1 MDGKEA
7 DKSWNDIDFGETI
20 VISGIAGR
28 FPHSDNMNRLRE
40 NLFNKTDLVRADHN
54 RWKIAVEHA
63 EFPKRMGIVNNVE
76 KFDAE
81 FFGLS
86 FEKVHTF
93 APEMRLLLEHTYEA
107 IIDAGINPKQ
117 LQGKNTAV
125 IVGSSVIE
133 SQVTLFEDTQSNGT
147 NIIGR
152 SKSTAANVISYCL
165 DLKGPSYTVD
175 TACSSSL
182 YAMAAAYDCIM
193 SGKCEDAIVGTA
205 QLCFHPLVNLQ
216 FARLGVLS
224 HDGYCRP
231 FDIAANG
238 YARSETVA
246 VVYLQKAKNAKRI
259 YAMYPYIKLNSDG
272 YKEEGITYPSS
283 QMQYTLLKEFYEE
296 CKIPTS
302 SLDYVETHGTATIA
316 GDPPEIDAIYN
327 VMCKNRKSP
336 LMIGSV
342 KSNLGHAE
350 PASGFNQIAKVIIAF
365 ETGFVPPNINYTMPR
380 KDIDALLN
388 GSVCVV
394 QEPMPVKNGY
404 IGISS
409 FGFGGSNAHMLLRW
423 NPKQKINNGA
433 PNDDLPRLVTLSG
446 RNEESVKLFLND
458 IANQP
463 IDVEYIRLLH
473 DIYADNI
480 NGHPWR
486 GYIILNTFQEDSIK
500 EIQNCRGAK
509 RPVWFIFSALGSQWP
524 GMGQNLL
531 KFHTFAKAI
540 KKCDNVLK
548 PYGISVID
556 ILTKKEE
563 NICKNAINAFLG
575 IVAIQIGL
583 VDFLTCLGI
592 TPDYMIGHSAG
603 ELVCAYADKC
613 LTIEQTIL
621 SAYFI
626 GLACAEETI
635 IQSSMAIVNIDYK
648 YLKNLCP
655 ADIEIVCHN
664 SENSCVVCGPK
675 ESIEGFMKELQVNN
689 IYVKEINCNIPFHSS
704 YVASAERQLSLSLHK
719 IIPHPKKRSSKWIS
733 TSIPR
738 NEWFA
743 SSSKLSS
750 AVYHS
755 RSILNT
761 VLFHQTTDLIPRNAV
776 VIEIAPD
783 DVLQHVLSESLHPN
797 VTNLVL
803 THSTT
808 QNVDVFLQGIGKLYN
823 CGLQPQ
829 IAKLYPPVQ
838 FPVSRGTPMISP
850 LIRWNHSENWFVPSQ
865 GQEFIESRGR
875 YVKVKLEDEDYEYMN
890 GHVIDGRNLLPA
902 TGYLGLVWKTIGMMK
917 GLMYTTIPIVFR
929 DVKFIRAT
937 YLSKNDAVELYIS
950 IQTDGKFEITEGES
964 VVVTGTV
971 YETLNP
977 EQEMISID
985 LLPEDS
991 DEDEVMT
998 VRDIYKELKLRGYQ
1012 YKGLFR
1018 GLKSA
1023 SVSGNQGHIAW
1034 KNNWETFMDT
1044 MLQMVIIGYD
1054 TRDLCVPT
1062 SIQKLV
1068 INPVLHASK
1077 LRDNIESTEVTTDM
1091 DKLLRVRIYKEID
1104 TIKAGGVEIRG
1115 LQATQITRRKLAQD
1129 AIIEENTF
1137 VAHCDRALIS
1147 LNEAI
1152 RISAQLV
1159 LEDHQIIKVQVAE
1172 LVEDVDDIKLENLSS
1187 SLLIDAFGDMPLVQ
1201 VNIAL
1206 LTSLNR
1212 FRTEELP
1219 QNFSIKD
1226 FEKLSLDDKALIVA
1240 GFNLLTKQHVSIER
1254 LLPFMR
1260 EGGYLLTREKY
1271 HVTDYKRYLQL
1282 YGLNII
1288 LEKRTDAELIVLLK
1302 KNVSIRERNV
1312 VYINNDNFSWLEYL
1326 KQLVNDENKPN
1337 RNSRIIIVGEKNFE
1351 CGLLGFVN
1359 CLRKEPGGELVR
1371 GVLVQDE
1378 KAPKFSLQDPFY
1390 LEQLQKDMT
1399 INVLRSNKTWGSY
1412 RHIKLPRPQ
1421 AKPVATAHV
1430 CQMVRGDLNSFCWI
1444 ENNLPAR
1451 SRREDLVHVVYASL
1465 NFKDVMLATGK
1476 LVLGEDILQGR
1487 LSQYLP
1493 LGMEYVG
1500 FDANGQRI
1508 MGIRDTDCI
1517 ANVVE
1522 KDENLCWKIPD
1533 AWTFEEAVTVPCV
1546 YSTVCLALYYYGKM
1560 KKGDKVLI
1568 HSGTGGI
1575 GQAAIHLA
1583 LQEGCDV
1590 FTTVGTTDKR
1600 DFVKKIFPIIP
1611 DEYIGNSRD
1620 TSFEHMIMRQTKG
1633 RGVDIVLNSLAEEK
1647 LIASVRCLV
1656 QNGRFLEIGKF
1667 DIVSNNPLSMSAF
1680 QKGISFHGIRLEN
1693 VMKKNSAYKLKPLM
1707 FTMIK
1712 EGLENRTIK
1721 PIQTKIFPKTDIEE
1735 AFRYMASGKH
1745 TGKIIIN
1752 IHEKDEPLDKHILA
1766 YRRYYCLRDR
1776 NYVILGGLGGFG
1788 LELTD
1793 WLIFRGA
1800 RNIVLVSR
1808 NGIKNGYQRMKVRL
1822 WKSYGINVLIIKNI
1836 DVADLKD
1843 CEYLLR
1849 TAEKEASVDAI
1860 FNLGVVLKDGV
1871 LKNQTAETFT
1881 ESFQSKAR
1889 ATQMLDK
1896 LSRKICLNLRH
1907 FVVFSSVSCGRG
1919 NAGQTNYGMANSIM
1933 ERICEKRAEEG
1944 LPGLA
1949 IQWGAVGDV
1958 GLVADMQEDDKELI
1972 ISGTLQQK
1980 ISSCLNEL
1988 DKFLLQSRPIVS
2000 SMVVAEKKVGC
2011 HGLGNLAE
2019 TVANILDISDIK
2031 VVSLNSPLAELGM
2044 DSMMTVEIKQTLERE
2059 FDVFLT
2065 AQEIRNLT
2073 FAKLIKMSVANVND
2087 DNVQDEKKLD
2097 LEKSDVIKI
2106 LIGITVNDEDFIS
2119 QTDFSTNSQGTTT
2132 EVFLIPGIDGCGT
2145 VFNLIA
2151 PNIKFPTSLLHYN
2164 TNNINCT
2171 TNMIKETT
2179 KRLTNH
2185 ILPKLTDG
2193 KDFVMVGYSFGS
2205 LIAIEVT
2212 RILETMN
2219 FKGRLVLIDGA
2230 PELAR
2235 RMFKPFETV
2244 LDDADFQID
2253 ILTNIMEIYSAG
2265 SSEKVSLELKKCETW
2280 DERYNIFAK
2289 QFSAINTSL
2298 SSANLKTLCITVYKH
2313 LSALRQYDPSTLP
2326 PIKSPIILLKCM
2338 QSSNIIAIEED
2349 FCLHKVT
2356 ENVVNVHYIEGD
2368 HVTILKN
2375 EKVTA
2380 AVNGDLPFTI

>member
-1 MDGKEA
+1 M
-7 DKSWNDIDFGETI
+7 WNGIDSSEDI

-28 FPHSDNMNRLRE
+28 FPRSDDMNQLRE

-63 EFPKRMGIVNNVE
+63 EFSKRMGIVNNVE

-81 FFGLS
+81 FFELS
-86 FEKVHTF
+86 FEKAHSF
-93 APEMRLLLEHTYEA
+93 APEVRLLLEHTYEA

-125 IVGSSVIE
+125 IVGSSIIE
-133 SQVTLFEDTQSNGT
+133 SQEKLFKDTQL
-147 NIIGR
+147 NIIGC
-152 SKSTAANVISYCL
+152 SKSATANLISYCL

-175 TACSSSL
+175 AACSSTL
-182 YAMAAAYDCIM
+182 YAMGVAYDCIM
-193 SGKCEDAIVGTA
+193 AGKCEDAIVGTA
-205 QLCFHPLVNLQ
+205 QLCFNPLVNLQ

-231 FDIAANG
+231 LDIAANG

-259 YAMYPYIKLNSDG
+259 YAMCPYIKLNCDG
-272 YKEEGITYPSS
+272 YKQEGITYPSS

-342 KSNLGHAE
+342 KSNLGHTE

-365 ETGFVPPNINYTMPR
+365 ETGFVPPNINYTSPR
-380 KDIDALLN
+380 KDIDALID
-388 GSVCVV
+388 GSVRVV
-394 QEPMPVKNGY
+394 QEPMPLQNGY
-404 IGISS
+404 IAINN

-433 PNDDLPRLVTLSG
+433 SNDDLPRLVVLSG
-446 RNEESVKLFLND
+446 RTEESVKLFLND
-458 IANQP
+458 V
-463 IDVEYIRLLH
+463 DVEYIRLLH

-486 GYIILNTFQEDSIK
+486 GYIILSTFQENSIK
-500 EIQNCRGAK
+500 EIQNCRRSK

-531 KFHTFAKAI
+531 KFHIFAKAI

-563 NICKNAINAFLG
+563 NICKNAINPFLG

-648 YLKNLCP
+648 YLKNKCP

-704 YVASAERQLSLSLHK
+704 YIASAERQLLLSLHK
-719 IIPHPKKRSSKWIS
+719 IISHPKRRSSKWIS

-738 NEWFA
+738 KEWFT

-750 AVYHS
+750 AVYHT

-761 VLFHQTTDLIPRNAV
+761 VLFQQTTDLIPSNAV
-776 VIEIAPD
+776 VIEITPD
-783 DVLQHVLSESLHPN
+783 DVLQHVLSGSLHPN
-797 VTNLVL
+797 VKNLVL
-803 THSTT
+803 TRRSEE
-808 QNVDVFLQGIGKLYN
+808 NIDFLLQGVGKLYN

-850 LIRWNHSENWFVPSQ
+850 SIRWNHSENWLVPSQ
-865 GQEFIESRGR
+865 GQEFIESKGS
-875 YVKVKLEDEDYEYMN
+875 YVKISLEDEDYEYMS

-977 EQEMISID
+977 EQEMIPID

-998 VRDIYKELKLRGYQ
+998 LRDIYKELKLRGYQ

-1068 INPVLHASK
+1068 INPILHASK
-1077 LRDNIESTEVTTDM
+1077 LRGNIESAEVTTDM

-1115 LQATQITRRKLAQD
+1115 LQATQINRRKLAQD

-1137 VAHCDRALIS
+1137 IAHCDRAKIS

-1172 LVEDVDDIKLENLSS
+1172 LVEDVDDVELDCLSS
-1187 SLLIDAFGDMPLVQ
+1187 SLLLQAFDDMPLIQ
-1201 VNIAL
+1201 ANIAL
-1206 LTSLNR
+1206 LTSSNR
-1212 FRTEELP
+1212 FEQEDLP
-1219 QNFSIKD
+1219 QNFTIND
-1226 FEKLSLDDKALIVA
+1226 VTNPALVEKVLIVA
-1240 GFNLLTKQHVSIER
+1240 GFNLMTKQRESLER
-1254 LLPFMR
+1254 LLPFLK
-1260 EGGYLLTREKY
+1260 ESGYVLTREKCEI
-1271 HVTDYKRYLQL
+1271 TDYKKYLQQ

-1288 LEKRTDAELIVLLK
+1288 LEKRTDTELILLLK
-1302 KNVSIRERNV
+1302 KKVFIKERIV
-1312 VYINNDNFSWLEYL
+1312 VYISNDNFSWLENL
-1326 KQLVNDENKPN
+1326 KPLVSDENKLN
-1337 RNSRIIIVGEKNFE
+1337 RTSRIIIVGEKNFE

-1371 GVLVQDE
+1371 SVLVQDE
-1378 KAPKFSLQDPFY
+1378 EAPKFSLQDPFY

-1412 RHIKLPRPQ
+1412 RHIELPPMEAQ
-1421 AKPVATAHV
+1421 PVRTAHV
-1430 CQMVRGDLNSFCWI
+1430 CQMVRGDLNTFCWI
-1444 ENNLPAR
+1444 ENNISGL
-1451 SRREDLVHVVYASL
+1451 SRCEDLVHVVYSSL

-1476 LVLGEDILQGR
+1476 LTTRGTISHGR
-1487 LSQYLP
+1487 LFQYLP
-1493 LGMEYVG
+1493 LGLEYVG
-1500 FDANGQRI
+1500 IDVYEQRV

-1522 KDENLCWKIPD
+1522 KDEYLVWKIPNE
-1533 AWTFEEAVTVPCV
+1533 WTFEEAATVPCV
-1546 YSTVCLALYYYGKM
+1546 YTTIYFALYYHGKM

-1575 GQAAIHLA
+1575 GQAAIHVA
-1583 LQEGCDV
+1583 LKEGCDV

-1600 DFVKKIFPIIP
+1600 DFIKKMFPIIP
-1611 DEYIGNSRD
+1611 DEHIGNSRD

-1647 LIASVRCLV
+1647 LIASVRCLA

-1667 DIVSNNPLSMSAF
+1667 DIVSNNSLGMSAF
-1680 QKGISFHGIRLEN
+1680 QKGISFHGIILEN
-1693 VMKKNSAYKLKPLM
+1693 VMKKNSAYKLKPLL
-1707 FTMIK
+1707 FTLIK

-1721 PIQTKIFPKTDIEE
+1721 PIQAKIFPKTDIEE

-1766 YRRYYCLRDR
+1766 HRRYYCLRDR
-1776 NYVILGGLGGFG
+1776 SYVILGGLGGFG

-1808 NGIKNGYQRMKVRL
+1808 NGIKNGFQRMKIRL

-1836 DVADLKD
+1836 DVSDLID

-1860 FNLGVVLKDGV
+1860 FNLGVVLKDGFF
-1871 LKNQTAETFT
+1871 KDQTAKTFT

-1980 ISSCLNEL
+1980 ISCCLIEL

-2011 HGLGNLAE
+2011 HGLGNLVE
-2019 TVANILDISDIK
+2019 TIANILDISDMK
-2031 VVSLNSPLAELGM
+2031 VVSQNSSLAELGM
-2044 DSMMTVEIKQTLERE
+2044 DSMMTVEINQTLERE
-2059 FDVFLT
+2059 FDIFLT

-2073 FAKLIKMSVANVND
+2073 FAKLFKMSVVNISTD
-2087 DNVQDEKKLD
+2087 DAQDEKESDVEKLD
-2097 LEKSDVIKI
+2097 VVKFLVGIIK
-2106 LIGITVNDEDFIS
+2106 NEDFIS
-2119 QTDFSTNSQGTTT
+2119 QTCLDFSSKNKNTMT

-2145 VFNLIA
+2145 VFNRIA
-2151 PNIKFPTSLLHYN
+2151 PYVKFSTSLLNYN
-2164 TNNINCT
+2164 TNNINST
-2171 TNMIKETT
+2171 TNIILETINH
-2179 KRLTNH
+2179 LTNVR
-2185 ILPKLTDG
+2185 KRE

-2205 LIAIEVT
+2205 IIAVELA
-2212 RILETMN
+2212 RRLEAMN

-2230 PELAR
+2230 PEQVRSIFA
-2235 RMFKPFETV
+2235 PFED
-2244 LDDADFQID
+2244 LDDADIQIV
-2253 ILTNIMEIYSAG
+2253 ILTNIMESYSAG
-2265 SSEKVSLELKKCETW
+2265 NTNEILMELKKCDTW
-2280 DERYNIFAK
+2280 DERYNVFAK
-2289 QFSAINTSL
+2289 QFLTLNTSV
-2298 SSANLKTLCITVYKH
+2298 SSTNLKTLCTTVYKYS
-2313 LSALRQYDPSTLP
+2313 SAIRQYDPSMLP
-2326 PIKSPIILLKCM
+2326 PINSPIILLKCTDPI
-2338 QSSNIIAIEED
+2338 NIRAIEED
-2349 FCLHKVT
+2349 YCLHKVT
-2356 ENVVNVHYIEGD
+2356 RNAVRVHYIDGN

-2375 EKVTA
+2375 EKVIA
-2380 AVNGDLPFTI
+2380 AINGELPFL